1 MSEGSP
7 SVVSLA
13 QQANLSEAQF
23 RRVFKCHTG
32 LTPRQY
38 AQEAR
43 RRRLRDSL
51 ERETSVTRAG
61 FEAGY
66 SSTGHLAQEGLAAT
80 GMPPRQ
86 FSEGAPEQT
95 IFHMHAPCRYGHV
108 LMAATSSGVCHI
120 ELGQDLEQ
128 LEAQLKK
135 RFHRAQLLPGGP
147 QLEQW
152 IQQVLGFLEK
162 PAELESL
169 PLDLQGTLFQKL
181 VWQALRRVPPGQTLS
196 YSQLAA
202 SLGKPKAS
210 RAVAAAC
217 AANRV
222 ALAVPCHRVVGK
234 NGKLTGYRWGV
245 EVKRAL
251 LESEGAIPGS
261 ETPPPK
267 SLR

>member
-1 MSEGSP
+1 MIAE
-7 SVVSLA
+7 
-13 QQANLSEAQF
+13 
-23 RRVFKCHTG
+23 
-32 LTPRQY
+32 
-38 AQEAR
+38 
-43 RRRLRDSL
+43 
-51 ERETSVTRAG
+51 
-61 FEAGY
+61 
-66 SSTGHLAQEGLAAT
+66 
-80 GMPPRQ
+80 
-86 FSEGAPEQT
+86 
-95 IFHMHAPCRYGHV
+95 I
-108 LMAATSSGVCHI
+108 
-120 ELGQDLEQ
+120 
-128 LEAQLKK
+128 KK
-135 RFHRAQLLPGGP
+135 RYHRAQLLPGGP